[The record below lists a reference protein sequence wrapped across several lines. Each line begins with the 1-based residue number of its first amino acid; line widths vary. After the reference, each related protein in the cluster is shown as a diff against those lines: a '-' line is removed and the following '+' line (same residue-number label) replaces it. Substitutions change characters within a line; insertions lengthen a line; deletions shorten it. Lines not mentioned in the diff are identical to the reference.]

1 MVERKK
7 LLDYVFFLQL
17 FGMACKLPVALNT
30 GMRSLAFRLLFLTSY
45 FIVSKWW
52 PISEWNKS
60 YFFAARKF

>member
-1 MVERKK
+1 M
-7 LLDYVFFLQL
+7 YFFTAVWNGVQITC
-17 FGMACKLPVALNT
+17 GSEYRHAIPRV
-30 GMRSLAFRLLFLTSY
+30 SIVFLTSY